1 MRSGRFWIAVFL
13 CATASG
19 AQIKMKVLEDGS
31 RMLYNDPPRRPVAAN
46 TRTAPRPP
54 VEIDELIEIHSE
66 RARLDPRLVRA
77 VIQVESGFSP
87 VALSNKGAMGLMQL
101 MPDTADRYAVVDPY
115 SPDENIGAGTIYL
128 RWLLDEF
135 GDELELALAGYNAGP
150 TAVRQFGGIPPYP
163 ETMAYVER
171 VLRIY
176 LDEPDYSLDGS
187 RQVRLG
193 RKTYLVRD
201 ASGQLVMTTTPP
213 AAD

>member
-1 MRSGRFWIAVFL
+1 MRSGRFWIAIFL

-19 AQIKMKVLEDGS
+19 AQIKVKILDDGS
-31 RMLYNDPPRRPVAAN
+31 KMFYNDPPRRPVTAN
-46 TRTAPRPP
+46 TRTAPRPSA
-54 VEIDELIEIHSE
+54 EIDELIEIHSE
-66 RARLDPRLVRA
+66 RARLDPKLVRA

-101 MPDTADRYAVVDPY
+101 MPATADRYAVVDPY

-163 ETMAYVER
+163 ETMAYVEK
-171 VLRIY
+171 VLRLY
-176 LDEPDYSLDGS
+176 WNEPDYSLNGS
-187 RQVRLG
+187 QQVRLG

-213 AAD
+213 ATD

>member
-1 MRSGRFWIAVFL
+1 MRSGRFWIAILL

-19 AQIKMKVLEDGS
+19 AQIKMKTLEDGT
-31 RMLYNDPPRRPVAAN
+31 RMLYNDPPRRLAVTN
-46 TRTAPRPP
+46 TRAASPP
-54 VEIDELIEIHSE
+54 SVEIDELIDIHSE
-66 RARLDPRLVRA
+66 RARLDPELVRA

-87 VALSNKGAMGLMQL
+87 VALSSKGAMGLMQL
-101 MPDTADRYAVVDPY
+101 MPATADRYAVVDPY

-135 GDELELALAGYNAGP
+135 GGELELALAGYNAGP

-163 ETMAYVER
+163 ETMTYVER

>member
-1 MRSGRFWIAVFL
+1 MRSGCFWIAIFL

-19 AQIKMKVLEDGS
+19 AQIKTKILEDGS
-31 RMLYNDPPRRPVAAN
+31 RMLYNDPPRRPAVTN
-46 TRTAPRPP
+46 TRTSPRPSA
-54 VEIDELIEIHSE
+54 EIDELIEIHSE
-66 RARLDPRLVRA
+66 RARLEPRLVRA
-77 VIQVESGFSP
+77 VVEVESGFRP
-87 VALSNKGAMGLMQL
+87 QALSHKGAMGLMQL

-115 SPDENIGAGTIYL
+115 SPDENIGAGTLYL

-135 GDELELALAGYNAGP
+135 GGELELALAGYNAGP

-176 LDEPDYSLDGS
+176 LDEPGYSLDGS

-193 RKTYLVRD
+193 RKTYLTRD

-213 AAD
+213 ATD

>member
-1 MRSGRFWIAVFL
+1 MRSGRFWIAILL

-19 AQIKMKVLEDGS
+19 AQIKMKILEDGT
-31 RMLYNDPPRRPVAAN
+31 RMLSTAPPRRPAVTNARAAS
-46 TRTAPRPP
+46 PP
-54 VEIDELIEIHSE
+54 SVEIDELIDIHSE
-66 RARLDPRLVRA
+66 RARLDPELVRA

-87 VALSNKGAMGLMQL
+87 VALSSKGAMGLMQL
-101 MPDTADRYAVVDPY
+101 MPATADRYAVVDPY

-135 GDELELALAGYNAGP
+135 GGELELALAGYNAGP
-150 TAVRQFGGIPPYP
+150 TAVKQFGGIPPYP
-163 ETMAYVER
+163 ETMTYVER

>member
-1 MRSGRFWIAVFL
+1 
-13 CATASG
+13 
-19 AQIKMKVLEDGS
+19 
-31 RMLYNDPPRRPVAAN
+31 
-46 TRTAPRPP
+46 
-54 VEIDELIEIHSE
+54 
-66 RARLDPRLVRA
+66 
-77 VIQVESGFSP
+77 
-87 VALSNKGAMGLMQL
+87 LMQL
-101 MPDTADRYAVVDPY
+101 MPATADRYAVVDPY

-135 GDELELALAGYNAGP
+135 GGELELALAGYNAGP

-163 ETMAYVER
+163 ETMTYVER

>member
-1 MRSGRFWIAVFL
+1 MRSGRFWIAILL

-19 AQIKMKVLEDGS
+19 AQIKMKILEDGT
-31 RMLYNDPPRRPVAAN
+31 RMLYNDPPRRPTVTN
-46 TRTAPRPP
+46 TRAALPP
-54 VEIDELIEIHSE
+54 SAEIDELIDIHSE
-66 RARLDPRLVRA
+66 RARLDPELVRA

-87 VALSNKGAMGLMQL
+87 VALSSKGAMGLMQL
-101 MPDTADRYAVVDPY
+101 MPATADRYAVVDPY

-135 GDELELALAGYNAGP
+135 GGELELALAGYNAGP

-163 ETMAYVER
+163 ETMTYVER
-171 VLRIY
+171 VLRVY

>member
-1 MRSGRFWIAVFL
+1 
-13 CATASG
+13 
-19 AQIKMKVLEDGS
+19 
-31 RMLYNDPPRRPVAAN
+31 
-46 TRTAPRPP
+46 
-54 VEIDELIEIHSE
+54 
-66 RARLDPRLVRA
+66 
-77 VIQVESGFSP
+77 
-87 VALSNKGAMGLMQL
+87 MGLMQL

-115 SPDENIGAGTIYL
+115 SPDENIGAGTLYL

-135 GDELELALAGYNAGP
+135 GGELELALAGYNAGP

-176 LDEPDYSLDGS
+176 LDEPGYSLDGS

-193 RKTYLVRD
+193 RKTYLTRD

-213 AAD
+213 ATD

>member
-1 MRSGRFWIAVFL
+1 MRSGRFWIAILL

-19 AQIKMKVLEDGS
+19 AQIKMKILEDGT
-31 RMLYNDPPRRPVAAN
+31 RMLYNDPPRRPTVTN
-46 TRTAPRPP
+46 TRAALPP
-54 VEIDELIEIHSE
+54 SAEIDELIDIHSE
-66 RARLDPRLVRA
+66 RARLDPELVRA

-87 VALSNKGAMGLMQL
+87 VALSSKGAMGLMQL
-101 MPDTADRYAVVDPY
+101 MPATADRYAVVDPY

-135 GDELELALAGYNAGP
+135 GGELELALAGYNAGP

-163 ETMAYVER
+163 ETMTYVER